1 MRERRIIHIEWG
13 KIRFLAFEVLVQMID
28 WAGNMRRVPG
38 LLRDR
43 AVLAVSQELDS
54 VRAMYR
60 ISCPAIVR
68 LQVVLIWLRLEC
80 SQANVE
86 DLFGHGLL
94 LHIDRE
100 TQTNQAAAWSR
111 CQAAAWGANQSTS
124 IMRPVWPERTV
135 RSPAVSQP
143 RSPQTVQ
150 RPQRQLPPGRGRS
163 HWLLRRNRS

>member
-1 MRERRIIHIEWG
+1 MSSIKSPSSRKSDMRERRIIHIEWG

-28 WAGNMRRVPG
+28 CAGNMRRVPG

-60 ISCPAIVR
+60 IGYPAIVR
-68 LQVVLIWLRLEC
+68 LRVVLIWLRLEC

-94 LHIDRE
+94 LHIDR
-100 TQTNQAAAWSR
+100 
-111 CQAAAWGANQSTS
+111 
-124 IMRPVWPERTV
+124 
-135 RSPAVSQP
+135 
-143 RSPQTVQ
+143 
-150 RPQRQLPPGRGRS
+150 
-163 HWLLRRNRS
+163 